1 METLILL
8 KQVIQELTYAKDPVL
23 YIRYKSGTYRELS
36 LEDMMA
42 IFIDK

>member
-8 KQVIQELTYAKDPVL
+8 KQVICDLTYAKEPIL
-23 YIRYKSGTYRELS
+23 HIRYKNGTYKELN